1 MEGSLIEN
9 KFQTIIQI
17 IFIGKNIFFNGRN
30 N

>member
-17 IFIGKNIFFNGRN
+17 IFIGKNIFSNGRN